1 MKPTTDTTELLQSR
15 AILYAGIS
23 AVFTSPVEKKFQ
35 SLRNGE
41 FRNQIK
47 DAAGLY
53 DEFLGNDRERVQNHV
68 AAMLDSF
75 HKEQNILEYEYINIF
90 GHTLSKKTSPYELE
104 HLQNQEIFY
113 KTQSL
118 ADISG
123 FYKAFGLQ
131 VGAKERVDFISV
143 EAEFLSYLIVK
154 ELLAHQKNLGVEK
167 IDVTRKAQRDFFND
181 HFAGWT
187 TQFAKNVIA
196 HANISFYHNAG
207 KYLQQ
212 FIDNEKTYFKEDET

>member
-1 MKPTTDTTELLQSR
+1 MATTTAKLDRLQSR

-23 AVFTSPVEKKFQ
+23 SMFTSPVEEKFQ
-35 SLRNGE
+35 SLCREE
-41 FRNQIK
+41 FKNQLIE
-47 DAAGLY
+47 AAKYY
-53 DEFLGNDRERVQNHV
+53 DEYCGKKSDGIHETVV
-68 AAMLDSF
+68 ALIDAFD
-75 HKEQNILEYEYINIF
+75 KEKNTIEYEYINVF

-123 FYKAFGLQ
+123 FYNAFGLQ
-131 VGAKERVDFISV
+131 ISAKERVDFISV

-154 ELLAHQKNLGVEK
+154 ELVARQKNFDAEK
-167 IDVTRKAQRDFFND
+167 IEVARNAQRDFLKD

-187 TQFAKNVIA
+187 STFAKNVIEQA
-196 HANISFYHNAG
+196 HISFYQHAGRFLQRFINA
-207 KYLQQ
+207 
-212 FIDNEKTYFKEDET
+212 EKTYLGITG

>member
-1 MKPTTDTTELLQSR
+1 MKQETTQSVDVLQCR

-23 AVFTSPVEKKFQ
+23 TVFSSTVEEKFQ
-35 SLRNGE
+35 SMHHGE
-41 FRNQIK
+41 IRNQIIEAAAYYDDHADGNSPNVHQAAVGLI
-47 DAAGLY
+47 DAF
-53 DEFLGNDRERVQNHV
+53 ESE
-68 AAMLDSF
+68 
-75 HKEQNILEYEYINIF
+75 KKTLEYEYVNIF

-131 VGAKERVDFISV
+131 IRANERADFISI

-154 ELLAHQKNLGVEK
+154 ELLARQKELGDEK
-167 IDVTRKAQRDFFND
+167 IDVTRNAQRDFFKD
-181 HFAGWT
+181 HFAGWASKL
-187 TQFAKNVIA
+187 AKNVIEQA
-196 HANISFYHNAG
+196 RISFYQQAG
-207 KYLQQ
+207 RYLQR
-212 FIDNEKTYFKEDET
+212 FIKAETLYLRKAV

>member
-1 MKPTTDTTELLQSR
+1 MNTTTTTEILQSR

-23 AVFTSPVEKKFQ
+23 SVFTSPVEKKFQ
-35 SLRNGE
+35 SLLNEE
-41 FRNQIK
+41 FRNQLIE
-47 DAAGLY
+47 ASALY
-53 DEFLGNDRERVQNHV
+53 DEYLDSGSENIRDAV
-68 AAMLDSF
+68 AALTDSF
-75 HKEQNILEYEYINIF
+75 EREKKTLEYEYINVF
-90 GHTLSKKTSPYELE
+90 GHTLSKKTSPYGLE

-131 VGAKERVDFISV
+131 ISAKERVDFISV

-154 ELLAHQKNLGVEK
+154 ELLARQKELGAEK
-167 IDVTRKAQRDFFND
+167 IEVARNAQRDFFND

-187 TQFAKNVIA
+187 VKFAKNIIEQ
-196 HANISFYHNAG
+196 ANISFYQQAARFLG
-207 KYLQQ
+207 KL
-212 FIDNEKTYFKEDET
+212 IKNETIYFGKML